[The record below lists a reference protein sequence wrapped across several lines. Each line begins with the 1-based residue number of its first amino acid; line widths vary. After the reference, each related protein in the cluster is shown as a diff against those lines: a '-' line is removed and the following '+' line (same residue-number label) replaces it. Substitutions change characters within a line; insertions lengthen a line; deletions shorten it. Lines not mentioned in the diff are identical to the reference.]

1 MSSLHLYVIKIKK
14 KRDNILV
21 SLRKKGIYTN
31 VHYLPIHLQPF
42 FKKLG
47 FKTNQFPN
55 SEKYGR
61 EALSIPIYPNL
72 NTKDQNKV
80 IKEIKKLI

>member
-1 MSSLHLYVIKIKK
+1 MCI
-14 KRDNILV
+14 
-21 SLRKKGIYTN
+21 IYQFTCN
-31 VHYLPIHLQPF
+31 LF